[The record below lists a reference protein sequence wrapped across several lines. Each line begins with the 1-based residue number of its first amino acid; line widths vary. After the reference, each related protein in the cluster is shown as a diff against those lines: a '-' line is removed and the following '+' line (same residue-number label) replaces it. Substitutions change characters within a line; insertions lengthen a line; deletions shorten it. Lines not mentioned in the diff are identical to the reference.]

1 MNRRAFG
8 PAFVAVLMIPV
19 LVASAG
25 VPATARDRGTWAAA
39 WGASPVVGSEIPWSP
54 NCRAGTGLTDQ
65 TVRNVLFTSTGGA
78 QTRIRLSNVFG
89 TTALTVGSATVAI
102 QGDGATPLGGTLR
115 QLRFAGSPSVTMVAG
130 GQALSDPVDLAVPPL
145 SKLLVSV
152 YVPGP
157 TGPVTNHPF
166 TAQGNYIAAGDQTGA
181 QATGW
186 QDNPCWMLVDGVDV
200 KADSRV
206 TGSVVALGD
215 SITDT
220 SATSGNAD
228 QRWPD
233 HLSRRLNARP
243 GKTLSVVNAGLGGNR
258 VLAPRDGEPY
268 WGVPALARLHRD
280 VVSQTGVQAVIVF
293 EGINDLGYD
302 ATAPQLIAA
311 YQQIVALARQ
321 QGLRVYGAT
330 ITPFKGS
337 FIWTEA
343 RAQSWREINNWIRT
357 SRTFDG
363 VFDFAKAT
371 ADPADPDRLNPAHD
385 SGDHLHPNDAGCVAM
400 ANAVDLNRLLV
411 NR

>member
-8 PAFVAVLMIPV
+8 PALVAALMIPV

-54 NCRAGTGLTDQ
+54 NCRAGTGLADQ
-65 TVRNVLFTSTGGA
+65 TVRNVLFTSTGGS

-115 QLRFAGSPSVTMVAG
+115 QLRFAGSPGVTMVAG

-200 KADSRV
+200 KANSRV

-233 HLSRRLNARP
+233 HLARRLNARP
-243 GKTLSVVNAGLGGNR
+243 GKILSVVNAGLGGNR

-280 VVSQTGVQAVIVF
+280 VFSQTGVQAVIVF

-337 FIWTEA
+337 FIWTET